1 MDFQKI
7 CEKINKCLGEGV
19 SSIVTKEGVE
29 SVCISIPSI
38 IDVVLSEG
46 MVKLL
51 DARIEDSDDDIMTIL
66 ENKYPSL
73 KFFDRTMVL
82 AETQINRTVNDDIK
96 GYVSNGNDISA
107 QKEIHDINT
116 GKTDV
121 TKKIS
126 SINTTNSDRDK
137 LDLNIKAVNCNF
149 FSGDNVLAKNRRGE
163 VRINNNKYGLS
174 SGKIS
179 NVLCYKLMM
188 CSSNNDIECFVME
201 LINARGDNTVSVKNG
216 TLQKENVAT
225 LNKLKK
231 NVNKINQWFF
241 KKSYLAVT
249 KKGVMFKL
257 GFKNLLSYEMIT
269 QILEIIDMR
278 SAIPVVSEMI
288 KQWPSLKLHLK
299 DNVRNI
305 VTNDIEE
312 YKKIIDSINKKAF
325 TQDVLLVVDSM
336 KLVATGSIFAGSNID
351 IEDMFF
357 IKLITSKDDFTLIAT
372 LNCLSEQY
380 QGISDY
386 LKPNWKMD
394 EHNKYYIDN
403 KEEIDAVYQE
413 LKLSVSRVFDLNVMC
428 EKLRKYFSVKIVYD
442 AFKEGLCCEKAD
454 GSREMLLEQIEK
466 YFIDLL
472 ETDYMDFDNIN
483 MFLWKCYRS
492 KEGILC
498 ERPLF
503 YTNNKIYTGQRDI
516 IQSTL
521 FDEKISELNKILKK
535 DLILTEEGISYD
547 GKLISID
554 ELDVVSGIVLD
565 WNYPN
570 VNGYFE
576 IVNNEDFAKALK
588 ITNKEYKFIGSDKLV
603 QRYTKVMEDAD
614 IKISGYIRELMDI
627 PDEYFDFVMSR
638 NDLNTQFSKKNI
650 KDIVKLKK
658 RIEKGN
664 GKLKTTTSRYGYT
677 VELSNP
683 LYEITVVENS
693 SGEIIVFE
701 VPDLSYDDSAV
712 ATRIETI
719 RYIHCLY
726 KNNVKEILE
735 HIDKCVERYRNQFI
749 EKAKIAEVNNG
760 ICIDDIVYKLPDV
773 SQLKDSCN
781 IEILSECIK
790 VDGKD
795 VLCTKTGVN
804 LSLREITNLVK
815 RVVSNNMQQSFD
827 TILEE
832 IQNSIK
838 RCDNI
843 LRLCKEN
850 PAYAAAICLIYDEKD
865 KGITTYKEILK
876 GSKTFKMRINYS
888 TNKFYG
894 ICSNY
899 TLSKIEEMLDY
910 MLECNMLDTK
920 YVKTRKYD
928 YYALVLHHDIGDA
941 IRKKI
946 MDVVLDSNCK
956 VRSDI
961 KDMIQNSKSTVKPK
975 STKKI
980 EVNNIVEYFK
990 QLEDRKKDAVQDV
1003 LDSLIVNIETVDVKD
1018 GECIDKFISDNSKY
1032 VKDNWDILSKQ
1043 IPKFDDKLLMYLN
1056 LKMNLATSPVK
1067 KKAFEVVIDIEKN
1080 K

>member
-7 CEKINKCLGEGV
+7 CKKINQCLGEGV

-82 AETQINRTVNDDIK
+82 AETQINRTVNNDIK
-96 GYVSNGNDISA
+96 GYVSNGNDISS
-107 QKEIHDINT
+107 QKEIHDINI

-121 TKKIS
+121 AKKT
-126 SINTTNSDRDK
+126 SINTTNNKSNRDK
-137 LDLNIKAVNCNF
+137 LDLNIKAVNRNF
-149 FSGDNVLAKNRRGE
+149 FSGDTVLAKDRYGDVLIDE
-163 VRINNNKYGLS
+163 NNYGLS
-174 SGKIS
+174 RGKIGKAM
-179 NVLCYKLMM
+179 CYKLMM
-188 CSSNNDIECFVME
+188 CSSDNDIECFVME
-201 LINARGDNTVSVKNG
+201 LINVRSTNKANIKNG
-216 TLQKENVAT
+216 IPKKENITT
-225 LNKLKK
+225 LNKVKK
-231 NVNKINQWFF
+231 NVKMINQWFF
-241 KKSYLAVT
+241 KKSYLIAT
-249 KKGVMFKL
+249 KKGVML
-257 GFKNLLSYEMIT
+257 QIGFKNLLSYEMIT
-269 QILEIIDMR
+269 QISEITDMK
-278 SAIPVVSEMI
+278 SAIPVVNEMI
-288 KQWPSLKLHLK
+288 KQWPFLELSLK

-305 VTNDIEE
+305 VKIEK
-312 YKKIIDSINKKAF
+312 YRKIIDLINKKAF
-325 TQDVLLVVDSM
+325 TQDVLSVMNSM

-351 IEDMFF
+351 IEDVFF
-357 IKLITSKDDFTLIAT
+357 VKLATSKDDFTLMAT

-380 QGISDY
+380 QGISNY
-386 LKPNWKMD
+386 LKPNWKID
-394 EHNKYYIDN
+394 EHNEYYIDN
-403 KEEIDAVYQE
+403 REEIDAVYQE
-413 LKLSVSRVFDLNVMC
+413 LKSSISKIFGLNVIC

-442 AFKEGLCCEKAD
+442 AFKEGLCCEKAN
-454 GSREMLLEQIEK
+454 GSREMLFDHIEK

-472 ETDYMDFDNIN
+472 ETDYMDFDNLN

-492 KEGILC
+492 GKNILC

-503 YTNNKIYTGQRDI
+503 YTNNKLYTGRGI

-521 FDEKISELNKILKK
+521 FEEKISELNKILKK

-547 GKLISID
+547 GELISID
-554 ELDVVSGIVLD
+554 ELDVVSDIVLD

-570 VNGYFE
+570 TGYFE

-588 ITNKEYKFIGSDKLV
+588 ITNEDYKFVGSDKLIET
-603 QRYTKVMEDAD
+603 YTKVMEDMD
-614 IKISGYIRELMDI
+614 IKVSGYIRELMDI
-627 PDEYFDFVMSR
+627 PDEYFNFVMNR

-664 GKLKTTTSRYGYT
+664 GKLKTTVLRYGYT

-683 LYEITVVENS
+683 LYEVTVIENS
-693 SGEIIVFE
+693 SGEINVLE
-701 VPDLSYDDSAV
+701 AQDLSYVYSA
-712 ATRIETI
+712 AADRIKII
-719 RYIHCLY
+719 RYMHSLY

-749 EKAKIAEVNNG
+749 EKAKMVKVE
-760 ICIDDIVYKLPDV
+760 DDICVDDIIYKLPDV

-781 IEILSECIK
+781 ITVSLDCIK

-832 IQNSIK
+832 IQDSIK
-838 RCDNI
+838 RCDKI

-876 GSKTFKMRINYS
+876 GSKTFNMRINYS

-899 TLSKIEEMLDY
+899 TLSKIEEMLRY
-910 MLECNMLDTK
+910 MFECNMLDTK

-928 YYALVLHHDIGDA
+928 YYALVLHHDIDDA

-946 MDVVLDSNCK
+946 MDVILDSNCK
-956 VRSDI
+956 VRSDV
-961 KDMIQNSKSTVKPK
+961 KDMIQNSKSIVKPK

-1018 GECIDKFISDNSKY
+1018 GECIDKFINDNSKY
-1032 VKDNWDILSKQ
+1032 VKDNWNMLSKQ

>member
-7 CEKINKCLGEGV
+7 CEKINQCLGEDV
-19 SSIVTKEGVE
+19 SYIVTKEGVE

-51 DARIEDSDDDIMTIL
+51 DAKIEDSDDDIMTIL

-96 GYVSNGNDISA
+96 GYVSNGNDISS

-121 TKKIS
+121 TK
-126 SINTTNSDRDK
+126 SINTTNNKSDRDK

-149 FSGDNVLAKNRRGE
+149 FSWDNVLVKDCYGGVLIGE
-163 VRINNNKYGLS
+163 NNYGLS
-174 SGKIS
+174 RGKIS
-179 NVLCYKLMM
+179 NAMYHKLMM
-188 CSSNNDIECFVME
+188 CSSDNDIECFVTE
-201 LINARGDNTVSVKNG
+201 LVNARSTNKANIKNG
-216 TLQKENVAT
+216 IPQKENIT
-225 LNKLKK
+225 NLNKLKK
-231 NVNKINQWFF
+231 NVKMINQWFF
-241 KKSYLAVT
+241 KKSYLVAT
-249 KKGVMFKL
+249 KKGVKFQL
-257 GFKNLLSYEMIT
+257 DFKNLLSYKMIT
-269 QILEIIDMR
+269 QISEITDMR
-278 SAIPVVSEMI
+278 SAIPVVNRMI
-288 KQWPSLKLHLK
+288 KQWPSLELCLK
-299 DNVRNI
+299 DNVHII
-305 VTNDIEE
+305 VTNNIEE
-312 YKKIIDSINKKAF
+312 YREIIDSINKKAF
-325 TQDVLLVVDSM
+325 TQDVLSIVDSM
-336 KLVATGSIFAGSNID
+336 KLVATGSILAGSNID
-351 IEDMFF
+351 IEDIFF
-357 IKLITSKDDFTLIAT
+357 VKLATSKDDFTLMAT

-394 EHNKYYIDN
+394 ENNEYYIDN
-403 KEEIDAVYQE
+403 REEIDAVYRE
-413 LKLSVSRVFDLNVMC
+413 LKLSVSKVFGLNVMC

-442 AFKEGLCCEKAD
+442 AFEERLCCERAN
-454 GSREMLLEQIEK
+454 GNRETLLEHIEK

-472 ETDYMDFDNIN
+472 ETDYMDFDNLN

-492 KEGILC
+492 KKSILR

-503 YTNNKIYTGQRDI
+503 YTNNKLYTGRGI

-521 FDEKISELNKILKK
+521 FEEKISELNKILKK

-547 GKLISID
+547 GELISID
-554 ELDVVSGIVLD
+554 ELAVVSGIVLD

-570 VNGYFE
+570 INGYFE

-588 ITNKEYKFIGSDKLV
+588 ITNKDYKFVGSKELV
-603 QRYTKVMEDAD
+603 QTYTKVMEDAD
-614 IKISGYIRELMDI
+614 IKVSGYIRELMDI

-638 NDLNTQFSKKNI
+638 NDLNTQLFQKDI

-658 RIEKGN
+658 RIEKDD
-664 GKLKTTTSRYGYT
+664 GKLKTTVLKYGYT
-677 VELSNP
+677 VKLSNP
-683 LYEITVVENS
+683 LYEVTVVENS
-693 SGEIIVFE
+693 SGEINVSE
-701 VPDLSYDDSAV
+701 VQDLSHDSS
-712 ATRIETI
+712 ATIRIKII
-719 RYIHCLY
+719 RYIHYLY

-749 EKAKIAEVNNG
+749 EKTKMVKVN
-760 ICIDDIVYKLPDV
+760 DDICVDDIICKLPDV
-773 SQLKDSCN
+773 SQLKHSCN
-781 IEILSECIK
+781 IIVSFECVK

-795 VLCTKTGVN
+795 VLCTKTGIN
-804 LSLREITNLVK
+804 LSLREITNLIK
-815 RVVSNNMQQSFD
+815 RIVSNRMQQSFD

-838 RCDNI
+838 RCNEI

-876 GSKTFKMRINYS
+876 GSKTAKMRINYS

-910 MLECNMLDTK
+910 MLECDLLETK

-928 YYALVLHHDIGDA
+928 YYALVLHHDINDA

-956 VRSDI
+956 VRSDV
-961 KDMIQNSKSTVKPK
+961 KDMIQNSKSIVKPK

-1018 GECIDKFISDNSKY
+1018 GECIDKFIDDNSKY
-1032 VKDNWDILSKQ
+1032 VKDNWSMLSKQ